1 MRGRERR
8 MVRGRARDNLR
19 MSNGEFSGMSSNP
32 ANRRK
37 RLIWAGVA
45 VSLIIAISLAIS
57 YGRHHVFPKRFFTV
71 MPGQIYRS
79 GEMEEGPF
87 LRVMNK
93 HQIRTI
99 LTLLNYEPDDPE
111 QVFEQQ
117 VAKERGIKLI
127 RISMPGDG
135 LARFDHLDVAAD
147 VLADNSN
154 YPVLVHCA
162 AGVNR
167 TGAVIAAWRMKHC
180 GWSFED
186 SIAEAERC
194 GWSPRRN
201 PEMRDHLRK
210 YHQAR
215 IVPGE

>member
-1 MRGRERR
+1 MSLTTGGGGYYGYGPKGYVRTDERIREDVCDRLMGYDR
-8 MVRGRARDNLR
+8 LDCSDIEVTAE
-19 MSNGEFSGMSSNP
+19 NGEVTLSGTVAS
-32 ANRRK
+32 R
-37 RLIWAGVA
+37 WA
-45 VSLIIAISLAIS
+45 
-57 YGRHHVFPKRFFTV
+57 
-71 MPGQIYRS
+71 
-79 GEMEEGPF
+79 
-87 LRVMNK
+87 K
-93 HQIRTI
+93 HAAEDI
-99 LTLLNYEPDDPE
+99 
-111 QVFEQQ
+111 
-117 VAKERGIKLI
+117 
-127 RISMPGDG
+127 
-135 LARFDHLDVAAD
+135 AAD

-167 TGAVIAAWRMKHC
+167 TGAVIAAWRMKYC

-210 YHQAR
+210 YRQAR

>member
-1 MRGRERR
+1 MPNDERS
-8 MVRGRARDNLR
+8 GA
-19 MSNGEFSGMSSNP
+19 NGKP
-32 ANRRK
+32 ANHKR
-37 RLIWAGVA
+37 RLIGAGVA
-45 VSLIIAISLAIS
+45 VCLIIAISLAIS
-57 YGRHHVFPKRFFTV
+57 YGRHHVFPKRFLTV
-71 MPGQIYRS
+71 VPGQIYRS

-87 LRVMNK
+87 LRVMSK

-117 VAKERGIKLI
+117 VAAERGIKLV

-135 LARFDHLDVAAD
+135 IAQFDQLDVAAD

-154 YPVLVHCA
+154 YPVLIHCA

-194 GWSPRRN
+194 GWSPRKN
-201 PEMRDHLRK
+201 PEMRDHLRE
-210 YHQAR
+210 YSR
-215 IVPGE
+215 TRVVNSR